1 MIVEGHC
8 GGIVSPE
15 IERESY
21 RELIS
26 QLKKI
31 RPIDFYKDVKEFLSK
46 GETRGVHPFNNVLEE
61 YMELRDNY
69 VQSFYVPT
77 EYSAWNVDL
86 MCHLYFKSNKFNKY
100 EDVINVRLVDQIMI
114 KEFCPEFFLK
124 LDNFFN
130 ALKPEQVCE
139 FHLEKIKYNDN
150 YPLKFV
156 DYFYIKMDSGLQD
169 FFENK
174 LNEFENDKDSKVLL
188 NYVRD
193 CFPNEFPEVS
203 EKNEYFDF
211 LKNKLSELREN
222 KPKSG
227 LKM

>member
-1 MIVEGHC
+1 MSVVGNC
-8 GGIVSPE
+8 GGIIPPE
-15 IERESY
+15 MKREGY

-26 QLKKI
+26 QLREI
-31 RPIDFYKDVKEFLSK
+31 RPIDFYKDMKGFLSK
-46 GETRGVHPFNNVLEE
+46 GEARGVHPFNNVLEE
-61 YMELRDNY
+61 YVELRNDY
-69 VQSFYVPT
+69 VNSLYIPN
-77 EYSAWNVDL
+77 ENSAWNVDL
-86 MCHLYFKSNKFNKY
+86 MCHLYFQSNKY
-100 EDVINVRLVDQIMI
+100 EDVINIRLVDQIMI
-114 KEFCPEFFLK
+114 KEFYPEFFLK

-156 DYFYIKMDSGLQD
+156 DYFYIKMDSKLQD

-174 LNEFENDKDSKVLL
+174 LNEFENNKSSKVLL

-203 EKNEYFDF
+203 EKNEYFYF